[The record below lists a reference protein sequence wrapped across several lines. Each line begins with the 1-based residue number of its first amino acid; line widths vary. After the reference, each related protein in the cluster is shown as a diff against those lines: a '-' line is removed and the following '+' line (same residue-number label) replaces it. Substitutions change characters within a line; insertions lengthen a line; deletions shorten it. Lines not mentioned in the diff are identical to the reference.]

1 MQTRNN
7 IPPKDKDKDPK
18 KDSTIPSDREPNQKP
33 EEFPQEQVLNEEE
46 QQNPVNPTDTE
57 GDSRGAF
64 LDLHRHYG
72 PGDDEEDDDDDEDT
86 DEDAGTS
93 DPGTEI
99 DIPYPESDDEANDT
113 RKKIPSF

>member
-1 MQTRNN
+1 MQHHNN
-7 IPPKDKDKDPK
+7 TPPKEKGKDPK
-18 KDSTIPSDREPNQKP
+18 KDLGINPERDQNQEPDEYP
-33 EEFPQEQVLNEEE
+33 HEQVLNEEE

-64 LDLHRHYG
+64 LDLHGQSG
-72 PGDDEEDDDDDEDT
+72 PGDEDDEEDDEDT
-86 DEDAGTS
+86 DEDAGTL

-99 DIPYPESDDEANDT
+99 DIPYPDSEDEASDT